1 MSFTVRS
8 PQKCA
13 HQFNY
18 NQESVINKE
27 NIKPLS
33 NIDTKSMSEEE
44 ISSLAR
50 KLLTTENPNFQ
61 DIANSTKKAQLRKK
75 IKELKENN
83 PTGFLERNADSSL
96 YTTCLDRPALTSLD
110 SNQTNNPLN
119 QAVFLDKEY
128 YMKNKLTS
136 SIAYNGMN
144 ASSEFNPISTIKSDR
159 LQFESNIQLGSGKGE
174 PQAIKEQIAQLSSD
188 KGELQSIKEQIAQLS
203 SDKGELQSIKEQIAQ
218 LSSDKGELQSIK
230 EQIAQLQKKQND
242 LLNCLKEISKIILI
256 ISIVVIFNNFVLK
269 NKQTK
274 KG

>member
-188 KGELQSIKEQIAQLS
+188 KGELQSIKEQIAQL
-203 SDKGELQSIKEQIAQ
+203 
-218 LSSDKGELQSIK
+218 
-230 EQIAQLQKKQND
+230 QKKQND